1 MNFKTFILIIF
12 CWLLLLPFGKSQ
24 VYDQAKLFKLLPQ
37 IPSNL
42 TTASEDEVSAFRTY
56 CDSIYALLERYE
68 ENYSRNP
75 NSETN
80 TDLIMEYYD
89 IRDSITDLHST
100 QRSKYYDLSPVFSD
114 MEYALS
120 AKNDSINELIE
131 NMKYDDSKREEVKA
145 LQEQIYNNKV
155 ECSKKQAAIY
165 LQFLQ
170 DYRNKVNNLAEKANK
185 SEVLPLPSHL
195 NKNVSYVLMNVKNY
209 LNYLSEVYRFNIGPT
224 SN

>member
-1 MNFKTFILIIF
+1 MNFKTLFLLVF
-12 CWLLLLPFGKSQ
+12 CWLTLLPFGKSQ
-24 VYDQAKLFKLLPQ
+24 VYDQAKLFKLMPE

-42 TTASEDEVSAFRTY
+42 STATEEEVNAFRTY
-56 CDSIYALLERYE
+56 CDSIDAILTRYE
-68 ENYSRNP
+68 EKYNRAP

-89 IRDSITDLHST
+89 IRDTITDLHST
-100 QRSKYYDLSPVFSD
+100 QRSKYYDLAVMFSD
-114 MEYALS
+114 LEFELS
-120 AKNDSINELIE
+120 SKNDSINELIE
-131 NMKYDDSKREEVKA
+131 NIKYNDSKREEVKA
-145 LQEQIYNNKV
+145 LQELIYANKV

-195 NKNVSYVLMNVKNY
+195 NKNVSYVLMNVKKY
-209 LNYLSEVYRFNIGPT
+209 LNYLSEVYRFNIGPN

>member
-1 MNFKTFILIIF
+1 MRFKTPILVAF
-12 CWLLLLPFGKSQ
+12 CCLILLPFGRSQ

-42 TTASEDEVSAFRTY
+42 STATEEEVNAFRIY
-56 CDSIYALLERYE
+56 CDSIDAILTRYE
-68 ENYSRNP
+68 EKYSRAP
-75 NSETN
+75 NAETN

-89 IRDSITDLHST
+89 IRDTITDLHST
-100 QRSKYYDLSPVFSD
+100 QRSKYYDLAVMFSD
-114 MEYALS
+114 LEFELS
-120 AKNDSINELIE
+120 SKNDSINELIE
-131 NMKYDDSKREEVKA
+131 NIKYDNSKREEVQA
-145 LQEQIYNNKV
+145 LQYQIYANKV
-155 ECSKKQAAIY
+155 ECSQKQAAIY

-195 NKNVSYVLMNVKNY
+195 NKNISYVLMNVKRY
-209 LNYLSEVYRFNIGPT
+209 LNYLSEVYRFNIGPN